1 MSARTGGV
9 AVAGHNVHWE
19 RRHFGQARSG
29 GAAKRYRSEATG
41 SKGLDEPETSLHPDL
56 LGAHLLHAT
65 APTELCLPVISTST
79 SWTNPT
85 APYPVGQCRRF
96 DLAMIV
102 LTEQRNV
109 PLRRS
114 TPSACGTRPE
124 LLLWKPCRDRTVR
137 RPRCL
142 SAAFFSVPWA
152 NDGRSRDCPTT
163 RTGER
168 RSRQL
173 GKSHPP
179 NS

>member
-1 MSARTGGV
+1 MLTGSGDTSARRDPGALQKDIGPRPP
-9 AVAGHNVHWE
+9 AVKVLMSPKRAFIPISSVLTYSMLQPQLSCAYQLYRLQRAG
-19 RRHFGQARSG
+19 RI
-29 GAAKRYRSEATG
+29 
-41 SKGLDEPETSLHPDL
+41 
-56 LGAHLLHAT
+56 
-65 APTELCLPVISTST
+65 LPPRIP
-79 SWTNPT
+79 W
-85 APYPVGQCRRF
+85 AQCRRF

-152 NDGRSRDCPTT
+152 NDGRSSDCPTT

-168 RSRQL
+168 RSRQP